1 MKPNELWLS
10 RRQFV
15 SAVSLA
21 TASLLL
27 TPWQLRAGE
36 SVMLRKT
43 IPVTAESLPV
53 IGLGSWL
60 TFDVD
65 TDAPVIA
72 DFVTLI
78 EDFFD
83 RGGELI
89 DSSPMYGSAE
99 QVIGLLL
106 NKAGMRDRV
115 FAATKVWTDGEQ
127 SGIRQMERS
136 AQKWG
141 IDHFDLMQIHNLR
154 DWQTHLKTLKAWKA
168 EGKIRY
174 LGITTSHGR
183 SHRELETI
191 LRQEPFDFVQLTYNI
206 EDRSVEKRLLPLA
219 ADRGIAVLVNRPYQ
233 GGSLFHKVKG
243 KTLPDW
249 TAEFDCRSW
258 GQFFLKYI
266 VSHPAVTCVIPATTK
281 RHHLHD
287 NMGAGLGRQPD
298 AALRKKMA
306 SFFNAIV

>member
-1 MKPNELWLS
+1 MKSNELWLS

-15 SAVSLA
+15 STVSLA
-21 TASLLL
+21 AASLFL
-27 TPWQLRAGE
+27 TPWQLKAGE
-36 SVMLRKT
+36 PAMLRKA
-43 IPVTAESLPV
+43 IPGTAESLPV

-65 TDAPVIA
+65 TDAPVIV
-72 DFVTLI
+72 DFVRLI
-78 EDFFD
+78 EDFFE

-99 QVIGLLL
+99 QIIGLLL
-106 NKAGMRDRV
+106 NRADMRDRV

-127 SGIRQMERS
+127 AGIRQMQRS
-136 AQKWG
+136 AQQWG

-154 DWQTHLKTLKAWKA
+154 DWQTHLKTLTAWKA

-183 SHRELETI
+183 SHSELETI
-191 LRQEPFDFVQLTYNI
+191 LRQEPVDFVQLTYNI

-233 GGSLFHKVKG
+233 GGSLFSAVRG

-281 RHHLHD
+281 RHHLQD
-287 NMGAGLGRQPD
+287 NMDAGTGRQPE
-298 AALRKKMA
+298 AAQRKKME
-306 SFFNAIV
+306 SFFDSIV